1 MENNNPNTS
10 SNILISNPLFS
21 IEEPTNSGII
31 IDTYNKDNINKSLSN
46 INSFS
51 SIEGFSSTIFDNEN
65 QGFKGTSDLT
75 KNRMN
80 SNNFSNEISKIYIN
94 NIINNTNN
102 IHNYTSD
109 IIITTNKNFLNIQ
122 NITKNY
128 NVKTE
133 ILNIPSDNIKQSNIF
148 SNTILQTELNNSIN
162 KINSTNHNKN
172 FPNKII
178 DNLKKID
185 RKYIIVLEILFP
197 LIFLGLIIFI
207 IIYCIKKRKKNQLLT
222 NKINSYDKNGIN
234 FQNSSNNTP
243 YNRIQNTSGFNVGI
257 NPNNFSMSEIKV
269 QNLKDE
275 INNIITNNSGGSN
288 SSGKRKREKKKIGN
302 NSNLNNSSQENK
314 RGIQNEM
321 KEEIKQYV
329 IAEHLNNI

>member
-1 MENNNPNTS
+1 MENNNSNTS

-21 IEEPTNSGII
+21 IEEPTNIDII
-31 IDTYNKDNINKSLSN
+31 ISDTYNKDNINKSLSN

-51 SIEGFSSTIFDNEN
+51 SIESFSSTIFDNEN
-65 QGFKGTSDLT
+65 QVFKGTIDLT
-75 KNRMN
+75 NNRMN
-80 SNNFSNEISKIYIN
+80 SNNFSNEISNIN

-185 RKYIIVLEILFP
+185 R
-197 LIFLGLIIFI
+197 
-207 IIYCIKKRKKNQLLT
+207 
-222 NKINSYDKNGIN
+222 
-234 FQNSSNNTP
+234 
-243 YNRIQNTSGFNVGI
+243 IQNTSGFNVGI

-275 INNIITNNSGGSN
+275 IHNIITNNSGGSN
-288 SSGKRKREKKKIGN
+288 SSGKRKREKKKKEN

-329 IAEHLNNI
+329 IDEHLNNI